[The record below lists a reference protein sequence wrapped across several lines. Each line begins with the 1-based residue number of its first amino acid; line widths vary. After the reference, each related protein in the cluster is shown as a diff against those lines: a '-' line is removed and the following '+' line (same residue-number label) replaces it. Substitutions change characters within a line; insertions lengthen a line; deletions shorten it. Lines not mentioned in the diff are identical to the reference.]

1 MSQDI
6 VIQTQEVVSNDY
18 LASFQS
24 ALLAMDDY
32 RAQLA
37 EAGDW
42 NTLAVGLVNLN
53 DFKTNLIMLI
63 QQIELDI
70 YGLMPD
76 KKTVIEGVGILE
88 KRRANTKKWES
99 NRLLEDIV
107 SSKLQTE
114 TGEIHPSDIFSLID
128 TLQRVLPLTGS
139 LGWRTGE
146 LKKENIDIE
155 DYCSVTWGRQTISI
169 TK

>member
-1 MSQDI
+1 M
-6 VIQTQEVVSNDY
+6 TQEIAIQEQRIVSNNY

-24 ALLAMDDY
+24 ALMAMDDY
-32 RAQLA
+32 REQLA
-37 EAGDW
+37 KTGDW
-42 NTLAVGLVNLN
+42 NTLANGLVNLN

-70 YGLMPD
+70 YELMPD

-88 KRRANTKKWES
+88 KRRANTKKWNSEE
-99 NRLLEDIV
+99 LLEQIV
-107 SSKLQTE
+107 SRKLQTE
-114 TGEIHPSDIFSLID
+114 TGEVHPSDIFDLID
-128 TLQRVLPLTGS
+128 TLKRVLPLTGS

-155 DYCSVTWGRQTISI
+155 DYCTVTWGRQTISI
-169 TK
+169 SK

>member
-1 MSQDI
+1 
-6 VIQTQEVVSNDY
+6 
-18 LASFQS
+18 
-24 ALLAMDDY
+24 
-32 RAQLA
+32 
-37 EAGDW
+37 
-42 NTLAVGLVNLN
+42 
-53 DFKTNLIMLI
+53 MLI

-99 NRLLEDIV
+99 ERLLEDIV

-114 TGEIHPSDIFSLID
+114 TGEIHPSDIFDLIE
-128 TLQRVLPLTGS
+128 TLKKVLPLTGS